1 MRVFV
6 YFNLH
11 RKCLS
16 VKALEGERKGRVIA
30 HADMV
35 VLDNVTFKVSEA
47 GRQRV
52 IREQRKNVHAGVVGE
67 LESMGI
73 NTTMLN
79 IAEALYSPLKYNP
92 YKFDSFVHAVNETP
106 VRNAKRAIIASRNG
120 RGAIFGYE
128 CRQNPSA

>member
-30 HADMV
+30 HATSV
-35 VLDNVTFKVSEA
+35 GLINATFKVSEA

-52 IREQRKNVHAGVVGE
+52 LRERKKNVHAGVVGCLFE
-67 LESMGI
+67 MGNDHAVDI
-73 NTTMLN
+73 MSR
-79 IAEALYSPLKYNP
+79 IADPIKYNP
-92 YKFDSFVHAVNETP
+92 YKFASFVHAVNETP
-106 VRNAKRAIIASRNG
+106 VHEARKAYVVSNNG
-120 RGAIFGYE
+120 RGAIYAFK
-128 CRQNPSA
+128 